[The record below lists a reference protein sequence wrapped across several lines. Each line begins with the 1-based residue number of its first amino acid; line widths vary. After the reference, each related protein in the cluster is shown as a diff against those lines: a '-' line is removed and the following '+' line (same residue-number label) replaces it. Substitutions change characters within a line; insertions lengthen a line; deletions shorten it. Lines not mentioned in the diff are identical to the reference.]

1 MLLKYIKKN
10 SLPSLLISFLCI
22 FPGCSYLDYKE
33 TNIEV
38 KSINEELGLA
48 SINSPDFIRF
58 LSDKGYNNQELP
70 IKNWG
75 LNELLL
81 AQQFYNKKIAIA
93 KSEWEIIKGNEGLA
107 TLGPT
112 TSVGIAIG
120 KTDSNEEISKNI
132 FGAGISFV
140 FESANKKMIRHEVA
154 FNKTQSAFLTYQ
166 ISVSENKINLLQ
178 DLVSYIENQ
187 DLIIIQ
193 KKEVKLNQSILHML
207 KKRFD
212 LGLAS
217 QVNLDRHTLNI
228 SNAYQLLVSFQI
240 KQENLKR
247 KIATQTGMIFEQFN
261 LIPLK
266 TDDIKATLKKASET
280 FSNKQ
285 KVSEIKEAATLN
297 SLSLRKLL
305 ADYAISEST
314 LKYEIAKQ
322 YPDYIFSP
330 AYTYDLGNYIWSLGI
345 DSLIS
350 SSKRNEILINKAK
363 KIRTVQVNK
372 IYTYQ
377 LNLINRAENLIP
389 RFEGITRQLDHSQT
403 LVEARKRLENQLQN
417 QLKNGLMSRLDLEL
431 ELVGLFEVDKKYH
444 KALYNL
450 INSGLDAER
459 IMQKPIITN
468 KVYLIDE
475 K

>member
-1 MLLKYIKKN
+1 
-10 SLPSLLISFLCI
+10 
-22 FPGCSYLDYKE
+22 
-33 TNIEV
+33 
-38 KSINEELGLA
+38 
-48 SINSPDFIRF
+48 
-58 LSDKGYNNQELP
+58 
-70 IKNWG
+70 
-75 LNELLL
+75 
-81 AQQFYNKKIAIA
+81 
-93 KSEWEIIKGNEGLA
+93 
-107 TLGPT
+107 
-112 TSVGIAIG
+112 
-120 KTDSNEEISKNI
+120 
-132 FGAGISFV
+132 
-140 FESANKKMIRHEVA
+140 
-154 FNKTQSAFLTYQ
+154 
-166 ISVSENKINLLQ
+166 
-178 DLVSYIENQ
+178 
-187 DLIIIQ
+187 
-193 KKEVKLNQSILHML
+193 
-207 KKRFD
+207 
-212 LGLAS
+212 LAS